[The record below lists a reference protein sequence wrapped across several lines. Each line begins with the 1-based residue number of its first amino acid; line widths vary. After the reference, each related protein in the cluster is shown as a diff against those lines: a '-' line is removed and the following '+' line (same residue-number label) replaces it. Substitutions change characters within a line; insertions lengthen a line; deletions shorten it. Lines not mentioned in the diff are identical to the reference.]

1 MHDIFM
7 QQCGA
12 KNGGDEVMDLHLL
25 NENKDENVY
34 DDYYNWT
41 RITIWTIVFTGIGC
55 NKYAIWCC
63 DKNDECYIISILS
76 VTALSRLK

>member
-25 NENKDENVY
+25 DENKDENVY
-34 DDYYNWT
+34 DDYYN
-41 RITIWTIVFTGIGC
+41 
-55 NKYAIWCC
+55 
-63 DKNDECYIISILS
+63 
-76 VTALSRLK
+76 